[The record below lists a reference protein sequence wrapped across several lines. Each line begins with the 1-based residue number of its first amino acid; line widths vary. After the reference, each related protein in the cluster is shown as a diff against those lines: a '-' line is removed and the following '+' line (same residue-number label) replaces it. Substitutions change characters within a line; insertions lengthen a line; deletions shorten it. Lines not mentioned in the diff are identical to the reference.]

1 MLAES
6 NFLGY
11 QDHQNTCLA
20 VYSQIM
26 ITSHTSQEG
35 LGLLAGGPRELAQEQ
50 FHTLIPIFQ

>member
-1 MLAES
+1 MLLWHLQPYDLVLYSA
-6 NFLGY
+6 F
-11 QDHQNTCLA
+11 A

-35 LGLLAGGPRELAQEQ
+35 LGLLAGGPREIAQEQ

>member
-1 MLAES
+1 MLLWNLQPYDLVLYRA
-6 NFLGY
+6 F
-11 QDHQNTCLA
+11 A

-35 LGLLAGGPRELAQEQ
+35 LGLLAGGPREIAQEQ